1 MDNFKSKES
10 TDKAE
15 IDTDI
20 IVKEVFTDKEIL
32 KELNPFLD
40 ELTEIAKDLVQDYN
54 QNPPDV
60 TDDNIIIEIDQDSPY
75 LEDSDSNKK

>member
-20 IVKEVFTDKEIL
+20 IVKEVLTDKEIL

-60 TDDNIIIEIDQDSPY
+60 TDDNIIIEIDQNSPY